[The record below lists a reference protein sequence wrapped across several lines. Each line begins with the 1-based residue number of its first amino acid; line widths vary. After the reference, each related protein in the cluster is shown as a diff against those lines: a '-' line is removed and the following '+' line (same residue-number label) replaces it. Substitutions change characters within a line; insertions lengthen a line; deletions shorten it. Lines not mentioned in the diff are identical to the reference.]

1 APIPTFP
8 RKRGKGPVHG
18 EKIQTAPPPP
28 LAGEGRGGG
37 RFRSP
42 RSKVS
47 RRTLPPSRPS
57 PASWGRERV
66 TARRLRPPPLL
77 PAPGAGPLQV
87 AALNGPASD
96 IAPIPTFPRERGK
109 GPVHGEKIQT
119 APPPPACGGG
129 PGRGPLQIAALNGV
143 ASDIAPIPTFPR
155 KRGKELG
162 SRGIIGR

>member
-1 APIPTFP
+1 TFP

-37 RFRSP
+37 RISTP
-42 RSKVS
+42 RSTIS
-47 RRTLPPSRPS
+47 RRTLPPSQPS
-57 PASWGRERV
+57 PASGGRGRL
-66 TARRLRPPPLL
+66 TARRFRPRARPPLR
-77 PAPGAGPLQV
+77 ARAGAGAG
-87 AALNGPASD
+87 AARRAQRFRVGPGPQPNLPPQAGEGAGSRREDSD
-96 IAPIPTFPRERGK
+96 RAPS
-109 GPVHGEKIQT
+109 
-119 APPPPACGGG
+119 PACGGG
-129 PGRGPLQIAALNGV
+129 PGWGPLQIAALNGV